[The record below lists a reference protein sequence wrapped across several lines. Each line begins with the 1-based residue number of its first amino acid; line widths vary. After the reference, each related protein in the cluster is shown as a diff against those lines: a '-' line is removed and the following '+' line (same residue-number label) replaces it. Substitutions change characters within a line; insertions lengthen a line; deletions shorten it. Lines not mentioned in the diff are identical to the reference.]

1 MEATGTWPEGTAVM
15 WPLYAPLQWDYD
27 NMARRHSSDGATV
40 CTAIIIII
48 IIIIKLE
55 SAVQGRQRVR
65 TLYQS
70 EDPNSTQ
77 PTHGRKK
84 KIK

>member
-1 MEATGTWPEGTAVM
+1 MYQLAII
-15 WPLYAPLQWDYD
+15 
-27 NMARRHSSDGATV
+27 
-40 CTAIIIII
+40 IIIII

-55 SAVQGRQRVR
+55 SAVQGRERVR

-70 EDPNSTQ
+70 KHPN
-77 PTHGRKK
+77 PTEPIDWRKK